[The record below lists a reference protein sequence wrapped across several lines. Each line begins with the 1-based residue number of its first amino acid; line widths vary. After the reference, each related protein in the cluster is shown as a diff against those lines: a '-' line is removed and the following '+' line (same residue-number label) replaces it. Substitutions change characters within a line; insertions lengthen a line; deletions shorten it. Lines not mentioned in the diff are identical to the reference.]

1 MEIHVMLDRIRKTI
15 TYQLIWA
22 RLDNE
27 KITNWLDD
35 YKLIGWLQID
45 WIINDYKLIGLL
57 MITNWLDDYK
67 LIG

>member
-35 YKLIGWLQID
+35 YKLIG
-45 WIINDYKLIGLL
+45 LL

-67 LIG
+67 LIGLLMID

>member
-45 WIINDYKLIGLL
+45 WIINDYKLIGWLQIDW
-57 MITNWLDDYK
+57 MITNWLDY
-67 LIG
+67 

>member
-1 MEIHVMLDRIRKTI
+1 MLDRIRKTI

>member
-45 WIINDYKLIGLL
+45 WIINDWLI
-57 MITNWLDDYK
+57 ND
-67 LIG
+67 